1 MKKILVPCDFTTP
14 SIEAFKMAVDIA
26 SKSNGSITVLHVIS
40 LPRIDPIASGEPIV
54 YSQAFFSAL
63 DEDVKNAYADM
74 LRRHGKN
81 EKVSL
86 EIEVGGL
93 FESIKKITEKRK
105 VDLVVM
111 GTMGTTGIAEALIGS
126 NTEKTVRF
134 SQVPVLAIHKA
145 CSIASIK
152 NILLPATE
160 DFNRT
165 DFISK
170 VRTLQEFLKAKL
182 HVLLVNTPVNF
193 KRDEDGK
200 ETLEQFAKHY
210 QLKNY
215 ALHFKNYRNE
225 EEGIIDFAITNKM
238 DLIVMATHSRRGLSH
253 LLTGSITEDVVNH
266 NQTIIPIWTYS
277 IGK

>member
-1 MKKILVPCDFTTP
+1 MKKILVPCDFSTP

-40 LPRIDPIASGEPIV
+40 LPNIDPIASGEPIV

-63 DEDVKNAYADM
+63 DQDVKNAYADM
-74 LRRHGKN
+74 LRQYGQN
-81 EKVSL
+81 VKVNL

-93 FESIKKITEKRK
+93 FESIEKITEKK
-105 VDLVVM
+105 QVDLVVM
-111 GTMGTTGIAEALIGS
+111 GTMGTSGIAEALIGS
-126 NTEKTVRF
+126 NTEKIVRF
-134 SQVPVLAIHKA
+134 SQVPVLAVHKA
-145 CSIASIK
+145 CRIASIK
-152 NILLPATE
+152 NILFPTTG

-170 VRTLQEFLKAKL
+170 VRALQDFLKAKL

-193 KRDEDGK
+193 KREEDGK
-200 ETLEQFAKHY
+200 ETLEEFAKHY

-215 ALHFKNYRNE
+215 VLHFKSYRNE
-225 EEGIIDFAITNKM
+225 EEGIIDFAISNKM

-253 LLTGSITEDVVNH
+253 LLAGSITQDVVNH
-266 NQTIIPIWTYS
+266 AIIPIWTYS
-277 IGK
+277 IRK